1 MNPIINLI
9 LLSSMIAGTILTM
22 TSHHWVSAWLGLELN
37 TLAIIPIIAK
47 THHPRATEA
56 STKYFLI
63 QAASST
69 LILLAGIIN
78 AHFHGTWD
86 ITQLSNNLT
95 KIVLTTALATKL
107 GLAPIHFWLPEVLQG
122 VPMLTALV
130 ITTWQKIA
138 PTALLIMTWNTIP
151 IQMTLAMGLLSV
163 IIGGLGGLNQTQL
176 RKMMAFSSIAH
187 LGWMI
192 VIITI
197 APNLTLLNLILY
209 ITITS
214 STMLIMHL
222 TMSKTLQNAML
233 ISSHSLF
240 SSNLFLLS
248 LLSLGGLPPL
258 SGFSP
263 KWLILQELISHN
275 LTPLATTM
283 AIMTLL
289 SLMFYLR
296 TTYISTLT
304 LPPSTT
310 PLKSMWRLKPNPNT
324 STLSIL
330 ILATLFLLP
339 IMPTI
344 IQ

>member
-1 MNPIINLI
+1 MNPIISLI
-9 LLSSMIAGTILTM
+9 LLSSMIAGTVLTV

-63 QAASST
+63 QAASSA

-86 ITQLSNNLT
+86 ITQLSSNLT
-95 KIVLTTALATKL
+95 KIVLTAALATKL
-107 GLAPIHFWLPEVLQG
+107 GLAPTHFWLPEVLQG
-122 VPMLTALV
+122 VPMLTALI

-138 PTALLIMTWNTIP
+138 PTALLIMTWNTAP
-151 IQMTLAMGLLSV
+151 ARMTLTVGFLSI

-192 VIITI
+192 VVITI
-197 APNLTLLNLILY
+197 APNLTLFNLILY
-209 ITITS
+209 IIITS

-233 ISSHSLF
+233 ISSHSLI
-240 SSNLFLLS
+240 SSNLLLLS

-263 KWLILQELISHN
+263 KWLILQELVSHN
-275 LTPLATTM
+275 LTPLATMM
-283 AIMTLL
+283 ATMTLL

-296 TTYISTLT
+296 ITYISALT
-304 LPPSTT
+304 LSPSTT
-310 PLKSMWRLKPNPNT
+310 PLKNMWRLKSNPGT
-324 STLSIL
+324 PILPLL
-330 ILATLFLLP
+330 ILAALFLLP
-339 IMPTI
+339 ITPTI

>member
-37 TLAIIPIIAK
+37 TLAIIPIISK

-63 QAASST
+63 QASSSA
-69 LILLAGIIN
+69 LVLLSGTAN
-78 AHFHGTWD
+78 AHIYGSWD
-86 ITQLSNNLT
+86 IMQLSDNFT
-95 KIVLTTALATKL
+95 KIMLTTALATKL

-122 VPMLTALV
+122 VPIFTALI

-138 PTALLIMTWNTIP
+138 PMALLLTTWNLIP
-151 IQMTLAMGLLSV
+151 TPITLTMGLLSI

-176 RKMMAFSSIAH
+176 RKMMAFSSISH

-192 VIITI
+192 TVITI
-197 APNLTLLNLILY
+197 APNLTLFNLIMY
-209 ITITS
+209 ITMTS
-214 STMLIMHL
+214 STMLIMHF

-233 ISSHSLF
+233 ISSHS
-240 SSNLFLLS
+240 STVTNLFMLG

-263 KWLILQELISHN
+263 KWLILQELITHN
-275 LTPLATTM
+275 LTPLALTM
-283 AIMTLL
+283 AVTTLL

-296 TTYISTLT
+296 VTYISAMTT
-304 LPPSTT
+304 PPSTT
-310 PLKSMWRLKPNPNT
+310 SMKNTWRFKPNPNT
-324 STLSIL
+324 PILPVLSL
-330 ILATLFLLP
+330 VSLLLLP
-339 IMPTI
+339 ITPMVT
-344 IQ
+344 Q

>member
-1 MNPIINLI
+1 MNPIINFI

-37 TLAIIPIIAK
+37 TLAIIPIISK

-63 QAASST
+63 QAASSA
-69 LILLAGIIN
+69 LVLLSGIIN
-78 AHFHGTWD
+78 AHLHGSWD
-86 ITQLSNNLT
+86 ISQLSNDFT
-95 KIVLTTALATKL
+95 KITLTAALATKL
-107 GLAPIHFWLPEVLQG
+107 GLAPVHFWLPEILQG
-122 VPMLTALV
+122 VPTITAL
-130 ITTWQKIA
+130 IIATWQKIA
-138 PTALLIMTWNTIP
+138 PMALLIMIWNLIPTTI
-151 IQMTLAMGLLSV
+151 TLTMGLLST

-187 LGWMI
+187 LGWM
-192 VIITI
+192 VVAITL
-197 APNLTLLNLILY
+197 APNLTLFNLILY
-209 ITITS
+209 IALTS

-233 ISSHSLF
+233 ISPHSPITASF
-240 SSNLFLLS
+240 FLLS

-263 KWLILQELISHN
+263 KWLILQELTTHN
-275 LTPLATTM
+275 LIPLASVM
-283 AIMTLL
+283 AITALL

-296 TTYISTLT
+296 TTYISTMT
-304 LPPSTT
+304 IPPTTT
-310 PLKSMWRLKPNPNT
+310 PLKNTWRFKPNPNT
-324 STLSIL
+324 PTLPLLLL
-330 ILATLFLLP
+330 ISLPLLP
-339 IMPTI
+339 ITPMM

>member
-1 MNPIINLI
+1 MNPIINLT
-9 LLSSMIAGTILTM
+9 LLSSMMTGTILTM
-22 TSHHWVSAWLGLELN
+22 SSHHWISAWLGLELN
-37 TLAIIPIIAK
+37 TLAIIPIISK

-63 QAASST
+63 QATSSA
-69 LILLAGIIN
+69 LFLLSGITN
-78 AHFHGTWD
+78 AYHHGTWD
-86 ITQLSNNLT
+86 ITHLSDNLS
-95 KIVLTTALATKL
+95 KIMITTALATKL
-107 GLAPIHFWLPEVLQG
+107 GLAPIHFWLPEIIQG
-122 VPMLTALV
+122 VPMLTALI

-138 PTALLIMTWNTIP
+138 PMALLILTWDLIPSTI
-151 IQMTLAMGLLSV
+151 TLTMGLLST

-192 VIITI
+192 TITSI
-197 APNLTLLNLILY
+197 APNLALFNLILY
-209 ITITS
+209 SALTS

-222 TMSKTLQNAML
+222 TESKTLQGTTL
-233 ISSHSLF
+233 IFSHSPPLTSF
-240 SSNLFLLS
+240 FLLS

-263 KWLILQELISHN
+263 KWLILQELTLHH
-275 LTPLATTM
+275 LTPLALAM
-283 AIMTLL
+283 AITALL

-296 TTYISTLT
+296 TTYISTMT

-310 PLKSMWRLKPNPNT
+310 PLKNTWRLKPHPNT
-324 STLSIL
+324 LPLTPL
-330 ILATLFLLP
+330 ILTSLLLLP
-339 IMPTI
+339 ITPLA

>member
-9 LLSSMIAGTILTM
+9 LLLSMMAGTILVT
-22 TSHHWVSAWLGLELN
+22 TSYHWMSAWLGLELN
-37 TLAIIPIIAK
+37 TLAIIPLISK

-63 QAASST
+63 QAASSA
-69 LILLAGIIN
+69 LFLFSGVIN
-78 AHFHGTWD
+78 AYFHGTWD
-86 ITQLSNNLT
+86 MTHLTNNFS
-95 KIVLTTALATKL
+95 KIMFTAALATKL

-122 VPMLTALV
+122 VPMLTALI

-138 PTALLIMTWNTIP
+138 PMALLIVTWNLIP
-151 IQMTLAMGLLSV
+151 PPITLIMGLLSA

-192 VIITI
+192 IIITI
-197 APNLTLLNLILY
+197 APNLALFNLILY
-209 ITITS
+209 MILTS

-222 TMSKTLQNAML
+222 TLTKTLQNTTL
-233 ISSHSLF
+233 IFSHSPIISS
-240 SSNLFLLS
+240 LFLLS

-263 KWLILQELISHN
+263 KWLILQELTLHHLI
-275 LTPLATTM
+275 PLALAM
-283 AIMTLL
+283 AITALL

-296 TTYISTLT
+296 TTYISTMT

-310 PLKSMWRLKPNPNT
+310 PLKTLWRLKFNHNT
-324 STLSIL
+324 LLLSSLASTS
-330 ILATLFLLP
+330 LFLLP
-339 IMPTI
+339 ITPLMT
-344 IQ
+344 Q

>member
-22 TSHHWVSAWLGLELN
+22 TSHHWMSAWLGLELN

-63 QAASST
+63 QAASSS
-69 LILLAGIIN
+69 LFLLAGIIN

-95 KIVLTTALATKL
+95 KIVLATALATKL

-151 IQMTLAMGLLSV
+151 TQMTLAMGILSV

-197 APNLTLLNLILY
+197 APNLTLFNLILY

-233 ISSHSLF
+233 ISSHSLI

-275 LTPLATTM
+275 LTPLATMM

-296 TTYISTLT
+296 TTYISSLT
-304 LPPSTT
+304 LSPSTT
-310 PLKSMWRLKPNPNT
+310 PLKNMWRLKPNSNT

-330 ILATLFLLP
+330 TLATLFLLP

>member
-1 MNPIINLI
+1 MNPIINFI

-37 TLAIIPIIAK
+37 TLAIIPIISK

-63 QAASST
+63 QAASSA
-69 LILLAGIIN
+69 LMLFAGIIN
-78 AHFHGTWD
+78 AHLYGTWD
-86 ITQLSNNLT
+86 ITQISNNPT
-95 KIVLTTALATKL
+95 KILLTAALATKL
-107 GLAPIHFWLPEVLQG
+107 GLAPIHFWLPEILQG
-122 VPMLTALV
+122 VPMLTALI

-138 PTALLIMTWNTIP
+138 PMALLITTWNTIP
-151 IQMTLAMGLLSV
+151 IPMTLTMGFLSV

-197 APNLTLLNLILY
+197 TPSLTLFNLVLY
-209 ITITS
+209 ITFTS

-222 TMSKTLQNAML
+222 TMSKTLQNTML
-233 ISSHSLF
+233 MSSHSPTTA
-240 SSNLFLLS
+240 SLFLLS

-263 KWLILQELISHN
+263 KWLILQELITHN
-275 LTPLATTM
+275 LVPLAATM
-283 AIMTLL
+283 AITTLF

-296 TTYISTLT
+296 TTYISAMT

-310 PLKSMWRLKPNPNT
+310 PIKNIWRLKPNS
-324 STLSIL
+324 STTMLSMFS
-330 ILATLFLLP
+330 LATLFLLP
-339 IMPTI
+339 ITPTMT
-344 IQ
+344 Q